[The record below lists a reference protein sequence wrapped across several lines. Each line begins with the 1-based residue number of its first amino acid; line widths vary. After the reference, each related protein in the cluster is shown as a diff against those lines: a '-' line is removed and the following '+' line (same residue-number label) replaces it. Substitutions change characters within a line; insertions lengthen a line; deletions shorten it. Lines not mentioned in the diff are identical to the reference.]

1 MDLSKLNKE
10 QKIAVEHKKG
20 PLLVLSGAGTGKTR
34 VLTSRFVYIVK
45 NLNVNFNKIIAVTFT
60 NKAANEIK
68 ERVNTELQS
77 SIDTPWIGTFHSIFA
92 KFLRKHSTLV
102 NLKSNFTIL
111 DIEDQKKLLK
121 QVLDY
126 CKIDKDIN
134 EGIYHNEIQNLKDN
148 KILFNEN
155 KKICKFSS
163 IERLDDIYSYY
174 QQRLIEI
181 NAVDFGDILLH
192 SYTILSSNLD
202 LRKSY
207 QNFIEHILI
216 DEFQDTNLIQY
227 DLIKLVLNS
236 NKNLF
241 CVGDDDQSIYAWRGA
256 NIENIINFPKEFNSS
271 VVRLTKNYRSNSSIL
286 EAAACI
292 ISNNKNRLGKDLVSF
307 NKNIPEQK
315 ISLHSFY
322 SQEEESL
329 WISDDISRK
338 FQDDNSIGVLVRLTA
353 QMRSIED
360 KFIKYALP
368 YEIIGGPRFFERKE
382 IKDIL
387 AYLKLANSFKDDL
400 SFERVI
406 NLPKRGVGDQSVK
419 LIIDKAREKKISFF
433 ESLELLSRENNLPGS
448 LMIKTKPFID
458 IIKKTSDLINKT
470 TLEDIGIFIIEESGY
485 LKMLEN
491 EKNKLKQL
499 ENESRVD
506 NLKEFVNALSEFDNL
521 DDFLEHVGLVNENQN
536 KTHSNSIKLM
546 TLHAAKGLEFDH
558 VYLPGWE
565 EGIFPSSRAL
575 EQNSTKSLEEERRL
589 AYVGITRAK
598 KEAYISFAMKRAFH
612 GDWMDAL
619 PSRFINEI
627 PDESVEK
634 NEIDIVKN
642 DDFDFNQDNSIEFD
656 NEYRSPGWDRFK
668 KKKLLKWKK

>member
-10 QKIAVEHKKG
+10 QKTAVEHKKG

-68 ERVNTELQS
+68 ERVNSELQS
-77 SIDTPWIGTFHSIFA
+77 SIDSPWIGTFHSIFA
-92 KFLRKHSTLV
+92 KFLRKHSSLV
-102 NLKSNFTIL
+102 KLKSNFTIL

-126 CKIDKDIN
+126 CKIEKDIN

-155 KKICKFSS
+155 KKISKFSS
-163 IERLDDIYSYY
+163 IERLDDIYSFY

-192 SYTILSSNLD
+192 SYTILLNNED
-202 LRKSY
+202 IRNSY
-207 QNFIEHILI
+207 QKFIEHILI

-227 DLIKLVLNS
+227 DLIKLILNS
-236 NKNLF
+236 NQNLF

-307 NKNIPEQK
+307 NKNIPDQK
-315 ISLHSFY
+315 INLNSFY

-329 WISDDISRK
+329 WISDNISKK
-338 FQDDNSIGVLVRLTA
+338 FQDNNSIGVLVRLTA

-419 LIIDKAREKKISFF
+419 LIIDNARENKISFF
-433 ESLELLSRENNLPGS
+433 ESLELLSNENRLPGS
-448 LMIKTKPFID
+448 LMVKTKPFID

-491 EKNKLKQL
+491 EKNKLKQV
-499 ENESRVD
+499 ENESRID
-506 NLKEFVNALSEFDNL
+506 NLKEFVNALSEFENL
-521 DDFLEHVGLVNENQN
+521 DDFLEHVCLVNENQK
-536 KTHSNSIKLM
+536 KTHSNSVKLM

-575 EQNSTKSLEEERRL
+575 EQNSSKSLEEERRL

-598 KEAYISFAMKRAFH
+598 FDLNLSYATSRYTYGMNNYS
-612 GDWMDAL
+612 L
-619 PSRFINEI
+619 PSRFLNEI
-627 PDESVEK
+627 SNVEK
-634 NEIDIVKN
+634 NSLNNIEDQSE
-642 DDFDFNQDNSIEFD
+642 FNLTKKITSDNIQL
-656 NEYRSPGWDRFK
+656 SPGK
-668 KKKLLKWKK
+668 KRMLEFLKKNTK

>member
-1 MDLSKLNKE
+1 MDLSELNKE
-10 QKIAVEHKKG
+10 QKTAVEHRKG

-68 ERVNTELQS
+68 ERVNSELQS

-92 KFLRKHSTLV
+92 KFLRKHSNLV
-102 NLKSNFTIL
+102 KLKSNFTIL

-126 CKIDKDIN
+126 CKIEKDIN

-155 KKICKFSS
+155 KKISKFSS
-163 IERLDDIYSYY
+163 IERLDDIYSFY

-192 SYTILSSNLD
+192 SYTILFNNED
-202 LRKSY
+202 IRNSY
-207 QNFIEHILI
+207 QKFIEHILI

-227 DLIKLVLNS
+227 DLIKLILNS
-236 NKNLF
+236 NQNLF

-256 NIENIINFPKEFNSS
+256 NIENIINFPKEFNSP

-307 NKNIPEQK
+307 NKNIPDQK
-315 ISLHSFY
+315 INLNSFY

-329 WISDDISRK
+329 WISDNISKK

-368 YEIIGGPRFFERKE
+368 YEIIGGPRFFDRKE

-419 LIIDKAREKKISFF
+419 LIIDNAREKKLSFF
-433 ESLELLSRENNLPGS
+433 ESLEQLYNDNNLPGS
-448 LMIKTKPFID
+448 LMLKTKPFID

-491 EKNKLKQL
+491 EKNKLKQV
-499 ENESRVD
+499 ENESRID
-506 NLKEFVNALSEFDNL
+506 NLKEFVNALSEFENL
-521 DDFLEHVGLVNENQN
+521 DDFLEHVGLVNENQK
-536 KTHSNSIKLM
+536 KTHSNSVKLM

-575 EQNSTKSLEEERRL
+575 EQNSSKSLEEERRL

-598 KEAYISFAMKRAFH
+598 FDLNLSYATSRYTYGMNNYS
-612 GDWMDAL
+612 L
-619 PSRFINEI
+619 PSRFLNEI
-627 PDESVEK
+627 SNVEK
-634 NEIDIVKN
+634 NSSNTIEDHSE
-642 DDFDFNQDNSIEFD
+642 FNLTKKITSDNIQL
-656 NEYRSPGWDRFK
+656 SPGK
-668 KKKLLKWKK
+668 KRMLEFLKKNTK

>member
-10 QKIAVEHKKG
+10 QKTAVEHKKG

-68 ERVNTELQS
+68 ERVNSELQS
-77 SIDTPWIGTFHSIFA
+77 SIDSPWIGTFHSIFA
-92 KFLRKHSTLV
+92 KFLRKHSSLV
-102 NLKSNFTIL
+102 KLKSNFTIL

-126 CKIDKDIN
+126 CKIEKDIN

-155 KKICKFSS
+155 KKISKFSS
-163 IERLDDIYSYY
+163 IERLDDIYSFY

-192 SYTILSSNLD
+192 SYTILLNNED
-202 LRKSY
+202 IRNSY
-207 QNFIEHILI
+207 QKFIEHILI

-227 DLIKLVLNS
+227 DLIKLILNS
-236 NKNLF
+236 NQNLF

-256 NIENIINFPKEFNSS
+256 NIENIINFPKEFNSP

-307 NKNIPEQK
+307 NKNIPDQK
-315 ISLHSFY
+315 INLNSFY

-338 FQDDNSIGVLVRLTA
+338 FQDNNSIGVLVRLTA

-419 LIIDKAREKKISFF
+419 LIIDNARENKISFF
-433 ESLELLSRENNLPGS
+433 ESLELLSNENRLPGS
-448 LMIKTKPFID
+448 LMVKTKPFID

-491 EKNKLKQL
+491 EKNKLKQV
-499 ENESRVD
+499 ENESRID
-506 NLKEFVNALSEFDNL
+506 NLKEFVNALSEFENL
-521 DDFLEHVGLVNENQN
+521 DDFLEHVGLVNENQK
-536 KTHSNSIKLM
+536 KTHSNSVKLM

-575 EQNSTKSLEEERRL
+575 EQNSSKSLEEERRL

-598 KEAYISFAMKRAFH
+598 FDLNLSYATSRYTYGMNNYS
-612 GDWMDAL
+612 L
-619 PSRFINEI
+619 PSRFLNEI
-627 PDESVEK
+627 SNVEK
-634 NEIDIVKN
+634 NTPNIVE
-642 DDFDFNQDNSIEFD
+642 DNSSFNLTKKITSD
-656 NEYRSPGWDRFK
+656 NVQLSPGK
-668 KKKLLKWKK
+668 KRMLEFLKKNTK

>member
-10 QKIAVEHKKG
+10 QKTAVEHKKG

-92 KFLRKHSTLV
+92 KFLRKHSNLV

-155 KKICKFSS
+155 KKVCKFSS

-192 SYTILSSNLD
+192 SYTILSNNLD

-227 DLIKLVLNS
+227 DLIKLILNS

-448 LMIKTKPFID
+448 LMTKTKPFID

-491 EKNKLKQL
+491 EKNKLKQV
-499 ENESRVD
+499 ENESRID
-506 NLKEFVNALSEFDNL
+506 NLKEFINALSEFENL
-521 DDFLEHVGLVNENQN
+521 DEFLEHVGLVNENQK
-536 KTHSNSIKLM
+536 KTHSNSVKLM

-575 EQNSTKSLEEERRL
+575 EQNSSKSLEEERRL

-598 KEAYISFAMKRAFH
+598 FDLNLSYATSRYTYGMNNYS
-612 GDWMDAL
+612 L
-619 PSRFINEI
+619 PSRFLNEI
-627 PDESVEK
+627 SNVEK
-634 NEIDIVKN
+634 NTPNIVE
-642 DDFDFNQDNSIEFD
+642 DNSSFNLTKKITSD
-656 NEYRSPGWDRFK
+656 NIQLSPGK
-668 KKKLLKWKK
+668 KRMLEFLRKNSK

>member
-10 QKIAVEHKKG
+10 QKTAVEHRKG

-68 ERVNTELQS
+68 ERVNSELQS

-92 KFLRKHSTLV
+92 KFLRKHSNLV
-102 NLKSNFTIL
+102 KLKSNFTIL

-126 CKIDKDIN
+126 CKIEKDIN

-155 KKICKFSS
+155 KKISKFSS
-163 IERLDDIYSYY
+163 IERLDDIYSFY

-192 SYTILSSNLD
+192 SYTILFNNED
-202 LRKSY
+202 IRNSY
-207 QNFIEHILI
+207 QKFIEHILI

-227 DLIKLVLNS
+227 DLIKLILNS
-236 NKNLF
+236 NQNLF

-256 NIENIINFPKEFNSS
+256 NIENIINFPKEFNSP

-292 ISNNKNRLGKDLVSF
+292 ICNNKNRLGKDLVSF
-307 NKNIPEQK
+307 NKNIPDQK
-315 ISLHSFY
+315 INLNSFY

-329 WISDDISRK
+329 WISDNISKK

-368 YEIIGGPRFFERKE
+368 YEIIGGPRFFDRKE

-419 LIIDKAREKKISFF
+419 LIIDNAREKKLSFF
-433 ESLELLSRENNLPGS
+433 ESLELLYNDNNLPGS
-448 LMIKTKPFID
+448 LMLKTKPFID

-491 EKNKLKQL
+491 EKNKLKQV
-499 ENESRVD
+499 ENESRID
-506 NLKEFVNALSEFDNL
+506 NLKEFVNALSEFENL
-521 DDFLEHVGLVNENQN
+521 DDFLEHVGLVNENQK
-536 KTHSNSIKLM
+536 KTHSNSVKLM

-575 EQNSTKSLEEERRL
+575 EQNSSKSLEEERRL

-598 KEAYISFAMKRAFH
+598 FDLNLSYATSRYTYGMNNYS
-612 GDWMDAL
+612 L
-619 PSRFINEI
+619 PSRFLNEI
-627 PDESVEK
+627 SNVEK
-634 NEIDIVKN
+634 NSSNTIEDHSE
-642 DDFDFNQDNSIEFD
+642 FNLTKKITSDNIQL
-656 NEYRSPGWDRFK
+656 SPGK
-668 KKKLLKWKK
+668 KRMLEFLKKNTK